1 MLHVTQRVYTTYLLV
16 LGDGGRSGGVGN
28 IVVHVEFDEQCVVQI
43 PVRFGIL
50 FVFAVPPQHPQF
62 VVPVREHLMPHP
74 RSGKERGEIH
84 AMLVLFNEF
93 LTIMNFW
100 RSFLTLIIFG
110 QHLVHFS
117 FDNYWS
123 GKNTC
128 NWNSWHLH
136 GVFQRDAAPTKEDP
150 VVDSTPH
157 VVATSHAISVVVTT
171 TWK

>member
-28 IVVHVEFDEQCVVQI
+28 IVVHVEFDEQCVVQV

-74 RSGKERGEIH
+74 RPGKEREKIH

-110 QHLVHFS
+110 QHLGHFS
-117 FDNYWS
+117 FETFDFQLLI
-123 GKNTC
+123 GKE
-128 NWNSWHLH
+128 HLQ
-136 GVFQRDAAPTKEDP
+136 FKF
-150 VVDSTPH
+150 
-157 VVATSHAISVVVTT
+157 VAL
-171 TWK
+171 TWGFPKGCCTNERRPRC